1 MNLFES
7 FNTIL
12 DEKFFSKIKANTFDN
27 LGDFEIA
34 IKGIYYTLVAGL
46 IRRSNSDMSAGMLFN
61 QINEHYRKNELPADF
76 LDQLANKAFIDKVNV
91 DGSKIIS
98 QIFPAYKSPLL
109 SMISTYAG
117 TSKNSTV
124 LFSGITSSILINLLG
139 EKIKNEKMTKEDM
152 VYFLK
157 QHHDALFKEAPE
169 TLMEKMIPALGLQEL
184 TLMKGMNLKKPEA
197 HVKNPVEESNSSF
210 TPEESEEG
218 GFMERI
224 NTKVVLVIL
233 GLLVLGA
240 GGYYVW
246 LNKDTIS
253 LFNSDKTKAES
264 IEEELIFEDSLNNA
278 ESFEKADT
286 LVNFKA
292 DSVAQIALN
301 STSIDLLNT
310 YLSDNT
316 QSVGKE
322 FEFKNINFIE
332 NSSDLTTESLTSI
345 EQIKSLLESNLRL
358 QIKIL
363 VFDKNGD
370 SKLNTKKAFAV
381 KRELIKDGIE
391 SKRVDAGSG
400 GVGPSF
406 PKIKV
411 ISK

>member
-7 FNTIL
+7 FDNIL
-12 DEKFFSKIKANTFDN
+12 DDEFFSIIKANTFDN

-46 IRRSNSDMSAGMLFN
+46 IRRSSSDMSAGMLFN
-61 QINEHYRKNELPADF
+61 QINEHYKKNELPEDF
-76 LDQLANKAFIDKVNV
+76 LDQLAKKPFLDKVNV

-139 EKIKNEKMTKEDM
+139 EKIKIEKMTKEDM

-157 QHHDALFKEAPE
+157 QHHESLFKEAPE

-184 TLMKGMNLKKPEA
+184 TLMKGINLKKPES
-197 HVKNPVEESNSSF
+197 HGKNLIEESNSSF
-210 TPEESEEG
+210 SPEESGEG
-218 GFMERI
+218 GLMERVNI
-224 NTKVVLVIL
+224 KILLVIL

-240 GGYYVW
+240 GGYYIW
-246 LNKDTIS
+246 LNKENIS
-253 LFNSDKTKAES
+253 LFSSDKTKAES

-278 ESFEKADT
+278 ELIAIADT
-286 LVNFKA
+286 LLSTKA
-292 DSVAQIALN
+292 DSLAQISLN
-301 STSIDLLNT
+301 SASIDLLNT
-310 YLSDNT
+310 YLADDT
-316 QSVGKE
+316 QSSGKE
-322 FEFKNINFIE
+322 FEFKDIKFKE
-332 NSSDLTTESLTSI
+332 NSTNLTEESIQAI
-345 EQIKSLLESNLRL
+345 EQIKSLLESNSKL
-358 QIKIL
+358 QIKIF
-363 VFDKNGD
+363 VFDNKGD
-370 SKLNTKKAFAV
+370 SKLNIKKAFAV

-391 SKRVDAGSG
+391 SKRIDAGSG
-400 GVGPSF
+400 GIGSSF

-411 ISK
+411 VSK